1 MTTRMRTT
9 TTATA
14 TSVGP
19 LGFLRLRRWH
29 HSSHPLL
36 ESLLESLLLVP
47 ASSRLVEVPLNL
59 IRRAAAAA
67 VGYVT

>member
-9 TTATA
+9 TTTAA

-36 ESLLESLLLVP
+36 ESLLESLLVP